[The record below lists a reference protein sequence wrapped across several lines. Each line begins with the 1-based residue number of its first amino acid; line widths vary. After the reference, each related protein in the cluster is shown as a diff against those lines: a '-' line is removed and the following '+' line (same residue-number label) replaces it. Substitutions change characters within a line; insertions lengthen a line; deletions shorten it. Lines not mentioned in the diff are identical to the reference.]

1 MHVYYSH
8 CVGISL
14 SLSLVL
20 FHFMSSNWRIY
31 SGILNGFHSLGFMQI
46 ANFIDCICNHSIA
59 FHQNSSDSFSYCIE
73 RYREAWREA
82 KVFGSEITAIP
93 TEWGYSSLACRSF
106 FFCVSCVGFFS
117 PLRCVVQSNSKCVFE
132 TKKKNVITTAPI
144 SSIQVVIQRKIW
156 NFSFFLSRLSNIRHA
171 GYSFFPRF
179 HQLTTDHRRFYHH
192 FHSIE
197 WCNWQFN
204 RRFASILGLNKI
216 SSVI

>member
-1 MHVYYSH
+1 MSLRSRDSNLYLQLNGEHNVEMHVYYSH

-106 FFCVSCVGFFS
+106 FFCVSCVGFFF
-117 PLRCVVQSNSKCVFE
+117 LHFDVWFRVIQNACSKP
-132 TKKKNVITTAPI
+132 KKKT
-144 SSIQVVIQRKIW
+144 
-156 NFSFFLSRLSNIRHA
+156 
-171 GYSFFPRF
+171 
-179 HQLTTDHRRFYHH
+179 
-192 FHSIE
+192 
-197 WCNWQFN
+197 
-204 RRFASILGLNKI
+204 
-216 SSVI
+216 